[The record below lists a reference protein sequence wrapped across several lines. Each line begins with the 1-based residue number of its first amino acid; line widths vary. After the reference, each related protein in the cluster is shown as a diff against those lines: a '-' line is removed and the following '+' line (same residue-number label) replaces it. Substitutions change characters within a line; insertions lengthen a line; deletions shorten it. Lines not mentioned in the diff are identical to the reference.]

1 MKEDYDVIVVGA
13 GFGGPVAAH
22 GCASAGLDTLMLERS
37 ITPGDKV
44 VSGLAIPFYGFL
56 FAPPFIRD
64 GNPPLQRPIR
74 RVFNRFIKDG
84 EIYATDSS
92 LWLPPPFVL
101 TYSAYCVPMCVWLA
115 DRAVEAGAE
124 LRTATAAVDL
134 IMEGDK
140 VKGVITDRGDEIR
153 AKVVIDAAGTQD
165 GLALK
170 AGLRRKLPPEAI
182 ELYMCWDFGMSREDV
197 DSTFGNSVEFFCAMP
212 DEKIIAPLGYG
223 STFYIFTYRESI
235 HPGLGQ
241 FLVTEGQIPHVAN
254 LLEEYFDNFANSVSR
269 WKYDIAPK
277 LTLRAKMFDVCPIY
291 AGLDPKIREMP
302 IHGDGMMIIGDAA
315 AMESSAFGDGVP
327 NAWFSAAIAADV
339 AVEAVRAGDTSASF
353 LRRYGERVKAH
364 GVISKSLS
372 DTRRY
377 DMRWALPGNDEREMR
392 RRARELFGL
401 GVWRFRHITGQVLR
415 EMKTVLSRDITLAGK
430 WMKMFNR
437 YNRNCETGYSD
448 PLSSYG
454 KASEEQGAV
463 QAEDRISREA

>member
-1 MKEDYDVIVVGA
+1 VGVREVGEEYDVVIVGS

-22 GCASAGLDTLMLERS
+22 KCASEGLDTLILERS

-44 VSGLAIPFYGFL
+44 VSGLVIPFYGFL

-74 RVFNRFIKDG
+74 KVNNRFIKNG

-92 LWLPPPFVL
+92 LFLPPPLAL
-101 TYSAYCVPMCVWLA
+101 TYSAYCVPMCIWLA

-124 LRTATAAVDL
+124 LRTATTVVDL
-134 IMEGDK
+134 IMENGV

-170 AGLRRKLPPEAI
+170 AGLRSKLPPDAL
-182 ELYMCWDFGMSREDV
+182 ELYMCWDFGMNKADV

-212 DEKIIAPLGYG
+212 DEKITAPLGFG
-223 STFYIFTYRESI
+223 STFYIFVYRESI

-241 FLVTEGQIPHVAN
+241 FLVTEGQIPYVAK
-254 LLEEYFDNFANSVSR
+254 LLEEYYENFIATVSR
-269 WKYDIAPK
+269 WKNDIAPK
-277 LTLRAKMFDVCPIY
+277 LTLRAKMFDICPIY
-291 AGLDPKIREMP
+291 AGLDRKIRELP
-302 IHGDGMMIIGDAA
+302 IHGDGIMIIGDAA

-327 NAWFSAAIAADV
+327 NAWFSGAIAGDV
-339 AVEAVRAGDTSASF
+339 AVEAVRAGDSSASF
-353 LRRYGERVKAH
+353 LRRYDERIKSH

-392 RRARELFGL
+392 RRAHELFGL
-401 GVWRFRHITGQVLR
+401 GVWRFRHITGQVLN
-415 EMKTVLSRDITLAGK
+415 EMKTALARDVTVAGK

-437 YNRNCETGYSD
+437 FNRNCETGYSD
-448 PLSSYG
+448 PLSTYG
-454 KASEEQGAV
+454 PAPQ
-463 QAEDRISREA
+463 D

>member
-1 MKEDYDVIVVGA
+1 VRTLKEDYDVIVVGA

-454 KASEEQGAV
+454 KASEE
-463 QAEDRISREA
+463 